1 MWRLVFII
9 LLFKTFSATANYIF
23 NTSRV
28 TWEEGQ
34 KFCNVPSKGDIMYMK
49 RDYTNLPEIF
59 TAWTSSK
66 IHTSYWTFFHG
77 CLDVAVKMVTIDKIK
92 KTLNQYFP
100 NTTQAIKSESVFK
113 CAYFCTGHSD
123 YFTFFKNV
131 CKCIHQYE
139 LTSQLVKIPLCYWW
153 DSNEKEDDV
162 DKVFL
167 ISRETLPIFKFKTDF
182 RTKIIQNGGR
192 EPHKHHCLANRNGTL
207 EIYYCKS
214 EKNFSC
220 EGGYIGYGTWTT
232 AIYKCL
238 LNNQSLLEDKSD
250 LMEYWLRYFRF
261 EDDHGIEKCVA
272 VERKNM
278 SRTLIYQFRPCSDL
292 VLVLCKDERESSH
305 IITPL
310 IGNDGSR
317 FSGESTESI
326 FDRTMKPSS
335 TNSTDHVQRPGI
347 NNGICVM
354 KIKTICKI
362 LEYNSKRKHIAVQLF
377 SRKKTRRVACQT
389 VNKKFS
395 RNIMKKN
402 RMDTTSCTRQRNKGT
417 LQNEN
422 EAVPAIYNEPWELR
436 RNIVHMGELH
446 LQDVINVQTEETET
460 FFFLTFF

>member
-92 KTLNQYFP
+92 KTLNQPQRLFY
-100 NTTQAIKSESVFK
+100 VF
-113 CAYFCTGHSD
+113 Y
-123 YFTFFKNV
+123 
-131 CKCIHQYE
+131 
-139 LTSQLVKIPLCYWW
+139 
-153 DSNEKEDDV
+153 
-162 DKVFL
+162 
-167 ISRETLPIFKFKTDF
+167 F